1 MDNREERPVGIPSC
15 PESMDNREEITTSMI
30 IESIELKNYRNY
42 DELHM
47 DFSQG
52 TNILYGDNAQG
63 KTNVL
68 EAIYV
73 CATTKSHRG
82 SKDKEIIQFDRD
94 ESHIKLNV
102 RKNDIPYRI
111 DMHLKKNKAKGV
123 AVNGVPIRKA
133 SELFGIVNVVFF
145 SPEDLNLI
153 KNGPAERRR
162 FVDMELCQLNKLY
175 VHSLVQYNRIVTQRN
190 KLLKDLAFRPDYG
203 ETLDIWDMQLV
214 QYGKE
219 IILYRKEFVERLGMI
234 IEPIHRN
241 LSGDKESLRILYEPD
256 VEADSFEETLRRS
269 RSQDLKQRTTLTGP
283 HRDDLSFMVNGI
295 DIRRFGSQGQQRTAA
310 LSLKLA
316 EIELVEN
323 IVHDYPILLLDDV
336 LSELDNSRQNQLL
349 AGINHIQTVITCTG
363 LEDFVNDRFHIDKIF
378 KVINGT
384 VDNEN

>member
-1 MDNREERPVGIPSC
+1 
-15 PESMDNREEITTSMI
+15 MI

-42 DELHM
+42 DKLHM
-47 DFSQG
+47 DFSHG

-63 KTNVL
+63 KTNIL

-102 RKNDIPYRI
+102 RKRDVPYRI
-111 DMHLKKNKAKGV
+111 DMHLKKNRAKGV
-123 AVNGVPIRKA
+123 AVNGVPIKKA

-162 FVDMELCQLNKLY
+162 FIDLELCQLNKLY
-175 VHSLVQYNRIVTQRN
+175 VHSLVQYNKIVTQRN
-190 KLLKDLAFRPDYG
+190 KLLKDIMFRPDYE

-214 QYGKE
+214 QYGRE
-219 IILYRKEFVERLGMI
+219 VIRCREAFVGQLNDLIGG
-234 IEPIHRN
+234 IHRQ
-241 LSGDKESLRILYEPD
+241 LSGEKESLHISYEPNVTVD
-256 VEADSFEETLRRS
+256 MFEDTLRKS
-269 RSQDLKQRTTLTGP
+269 RPSDLKQRTTLTGP
-283 HRDDLSFMVNGI
+283 HRDDLSFIINDI

-316 EIELVEN
+316 EIELVKK
-323 IVHDYPILLLDDV
+323 IVNDYPILLLDDV
-336 LSELDNSRQNQLL
+336 LSELDGSRQNHLL
-349 AGINHIQTVITCTG
+349 SGINHIQTMITCTG
-363 LEDFVNDRFHIDKIF
+363 LEDFVNNRFRIDKIF
-378 KVINGT
+378 KVVSGE
-384 VDNEN
+384 VYSEN

>member
-1 MDNREERPVGIPSC
+1 
-15 PESMDNREEITTSMI
+15 MI

-42 DELHM
+42 DKLHM
-47 DFSQG
+47 YFSHG

-63 KTNVL
+63 KTNIL

-102 RKNDIPYRI
+102 RKRDVPYRI
-111 DMHLKKNKAKGV
+111 DMHLKKNRAKGV
-123 AVNGVPIRKA
+123 AVNGVPIKKA

-162 FVDMELCQLNKLY
+162 FIDLELCQLNKLY
-175 VHSLVQYNRIVTQRN
+175 VHSLVQYNKIVTQRN
-190 KLLKDLAFRPDYG
+190 KLLKDIMFRPDYE

-214 QYGKE
+214 QYGRE
-219 IILYRKEFVERLGMI
+219 VIRCREAFVGQLNDLIGG
-234 IEPIHRN
+234 IHRQ
-241 LSGDKESLRILYEPD
+241 LSGEKESLHISYEPNVTVD
-256 VEADSFEETLRRS
+256 MFEDTLRKS
-269 RSQDLKQRTTLTGP
+269 RPSDLKQRTTLTGP
-283 HRDDLSFMVNGI
+283 HRDDLSFIINDI

-316 EIELVEN
+316 EIELVKK
-323 IVHDYPILLLDDV
+323 IVNDYPILLLDDV
-336 LSELDNSRQNQLL
+336 LSELDGSRQNHLL
-349 AGINHIQTVITCTG
+349 SGINHIQTMITCTG
-363 LEDFVNDRFHIDKIF
+363 LEDFVNNRFRIDKIF
-378 KVINGT
+378 KVVSGE
-384 VDNEN
+384 VYSEN

>member
-1 MDNREERPVGIPSC
+1 
-15 PESMDNREEITTSMI
+15 MI

-42 DELHM
+42 DKLHM
-47 DFSQG
+47 DFSHG

-63 KTNVL
+63 KTNIL

-102 RKNDIPYRI
+102 RKRDVPYRI
-111 DMHLKKNKAKGV
+111 DMHLKKNRAKGV
-123 AVNGVPIRKA
+123 AVNGVPIKKA

-162 FVDMELCQLNKLY
+162 FIDLELCQLNKLY
-175 VHSLVQYNRIVTQRN
+175 VHSLVQYNKIVTQRN
-190 KLLKDLAFRPDYG
+190 KLLKDIMFRPDYE

-214 QYGKE
+214 QYGRE
-219 IILYRKEFVERLGMI
+219 VIRCREAFVGQLNDLIGG
-234 IEPIHRN
+234 IHRQW
-241 LSGDKESLRILYEPD
+241 SGEKESLHISYEPNVTVD
-256 VEADSFEETLRRS
+256 MFEDTLRKS
-269 RSQDLKQRTTLTGP
+269 RPSDLKQRTTLTGP
-283 HRDDLSFMVNGI
+283 HRDDLSFIINDI

-316 EIELVEN
+316 EIELVKK
-323 IVHDYPILLLDDV
+323 IVNDYPILLLDDV
-336 LSELDNSRQNQLL
+336 LSELDGSRQNHLL
-349 AGINHIQTVITCTG
+349 SGINHIQTMITCTG
-363 LEDFVNDRFHIDKIF
+363 LEDFVNNRFRIDKIF
-378 KVINGT
+378 KVVSGE
-384 VDNEN
+384 VYSEN